1 MRGFLLSLCV
11 FSVIAGWQTTPSR
24 AETISLCD
32 AASSDDYLTKTSG
45 RFLRGAANIG
55 FCWLEMIHQPALE
68 AKKEVEEANLFVG
81 LGKGVGHSLF
91 RVVKGIGDVV
101 TCASPFRDEDGT
113 FPSFIHDCSFG
124 SVGLED

>member
-11 FSVIAGWQTTPSR
+11 FSVAIGWQTAPSW

-45 RFLRGAANIG
+45 RFLRGTANIG

-68 AKKEVEEANLFVG
+68 AKSGGNLFAG
-81 LGKGVGHSLF
+81 LAKGVGHSFL
-91 RVVKGIGDVV
+91 RVVKGIGDIA
-101 TCASPFRDEDGT
+101 TCASPLRDEDGT
-113 FPSFIHDCSFG
+113 FPSVTRDCALG
-124 SVGLED
+124 SVGLEDR

>member
-1 MRGFLLSLCV
+1 MRGLLLSLCV
-11 FSVIAGWQTTPSR
+11 FSAIAGWQTTPSW

-68 AKKEVEEANLFVG
+68 AKKDDANLFVG
-81 LGKGVGHSLF
+81 LAKGVGHSLL
-91 RVVKGIGDVV
+91 RVVKGIGDVI

-113 FPSFIHDCSFG
+113 FPSVVRDCAFG
-124 SVGLED
+124 SVGLEDR